1 MKTTGQRVRIP
12 LREIAFARAGDKGDT
27 SNVGVVPYDEA
38 DFDLVREQVT
48 LERVRELFAP
58 LVQGEITCY
67 EFPGIKALNFVMTH
81 ALGGGVS
88 RSLNMDL
95 HGKAYAS
102 LMLRLEIEVDSKR
115 AARTRPGQ

>member
-1 MKTTGQRVRIP
+1 VASGERVRIP
-12 LREIAFARAGDKGDT
+12 LREIAFARSGDKGDT

-38 DFDLVREQVT
+38 DFDRVREQVT
-48 LERVRELFAP
+48 VARVRELFAP

-88 RSLNMDL
+88 RTLNMDL
-95 HGKAYAS
+95 HGKTYAS
-102 LMLRLEIEVDSKR
+102 LMLRLEIEVDAER
-115 AARTRPGQ
+115 AARIPARR

>member
-1 MKTTGQRVRIP
+1 MNGERLRIP
-12 LREIAFARAGDKGDT
+12 LREIAFARSGDKGDT

-48 LERVRELFAP
+48 IERVRELFAP
-58 LVQGEITCY
+58 LVKGEITCY

-102 LMLRLEIEVDSKR
+102 LMLRLDIEISPER
-115 AARTRPGQ
+115 AARLPRRQ